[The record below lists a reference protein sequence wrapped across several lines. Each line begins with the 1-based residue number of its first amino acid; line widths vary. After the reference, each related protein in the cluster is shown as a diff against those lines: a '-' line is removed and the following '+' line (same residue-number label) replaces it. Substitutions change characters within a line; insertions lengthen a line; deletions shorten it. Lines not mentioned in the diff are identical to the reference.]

1 MTPRMIIAPGPKRD
15 ALMGV
20 KPSVGGAKFAAAV
33 EDLSW
38 TGVSVKCDPN
48 NPDVYL
54 AIWMDGRKSS
64 MDLRNNPHPAVN
76 VAACLD
82 YQYLGYYPAQRH

>member
-1 MTPRMIIAPGPKRD
+1 MIIAPGPERN
-15 ALMGV
+15 ALV
-20 KPSVGGAKFAAAV
+20 SLKPSDGAAKFVAAI

-38 TGVSVKCDPN
+38 TGVSVKCDPD

-54 AIWMDGRKSS
+54 AIWADGRKSS
-64 MDLRNNPHPAVN
+64 IDLRNNHHPAVN

-82 YQYLGYYPAQRH
+82 YQYLGYYPGHR

>member
-1 MTPRMIIAPGPKRD
+1 MKPHMIIPPGPERD
-15 ALMGV
+15 YLAATR
-20 KPSVGGAKFAAAV
+20 PSEGGAKFAAAV
-33 EDLSW
+33 EGLSW
-38 TGVSVKCDPN
+38 TGVSVKRDPS

-64 MDLRNNPHPAVN
+64 MDLRSNPHPAVN

-82 YQYLGYYPAQRH
+82 YQYLGYYPEHR

>member
-1 MTPRMIIAPGPKRD
+1 MTPRMIIAPGPERD
-15 ALMGV
+15 ALSRIM
-20 KPSVGGAKFAAAV
+20 PSDGATKFVAAV
-33 EDLSW
+33 ECLSR
-38 TGVSVKCDPN
+38 TGVSVKCDAN

-64 MDLRNNPHPAVN
+64 MDLRNNPHPALN

-82 YQYLGYYPAQRH
+82 YRYRGDAAT